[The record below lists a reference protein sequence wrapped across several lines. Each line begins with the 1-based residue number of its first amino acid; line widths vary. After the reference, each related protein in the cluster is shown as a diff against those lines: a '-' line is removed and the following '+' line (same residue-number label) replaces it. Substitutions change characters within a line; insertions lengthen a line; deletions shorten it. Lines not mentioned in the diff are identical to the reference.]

1 MLDCSAARGDLLQGL
16 AEAVAGGVDWVQ
28 IRERGLGDAEL
39 LAFAAAAAGAA
50 RDAAARAGHALR
62 VIVNRRVDVA
72 LAIGAEGVHLGFDAV
87 DTEVARQLLGPDA
100 LLGVSCHSPEEVHA
114 AAGASGADY
123 AHLAPIFPPLS
134 KAASRPALGLG
145 ALRAAAGARPVL
157 AQGGVEASN
166 AGACLEA
173 GAAGIAVTGAVLMAD
188 DPGAAAA
195 ALRGALDSAASRPGT
210 GATKG

>member
-1 MLDCSAARGDLLQGL
+1 MQGVAA
-16 AEAVAGGVDWVQ
+16 AVAGGVDWLQV
-28 IRERGLGDAEL
+28 RERGLDGAEL
-39 LAFAAAAAGAA
+39 LAFAEAAAGAA
-50 RDAAARAGHALR
+50 RDAAARAGHALQ
-62 VIVNRRVDVA
+62 VIVNRRSDVA

-87 DTEVARQLLGPDA
+87 GTEVARQLLGPDA
-100 LLGVSCHSPEEVHA
+100 LLGVSCHAPEEVHA
-114 AAGASGADY
+114 AGGASY
-123 AHLAPIFPPLS
+123 AQLAPIFPPLS

-145 ALRAAAGARPVL
+145 ALRAAAGTRPVL

-195 ALRGALDSAASRPGT
+195 ALRAALDAATSHPGT
-210 GATKG
+210 GAPKR

>member
-1 MLDCSAARGDLLQGL
+1 
-16 AEAVAGGVDWVQ
+16 
-28 IRERGLGDAEL
+28 
-39 LAFAAAAAGAA
+39 
-50 RDAAARAGHALR
+50 
-62 VIVNRRVDVA
+62 VIVNRRSDVA

-87 DTEVARQLLGPDA
+87 DTEVARQLLGPEA
-100 LLGVSCHSPEEVHA
+100 LVGVSCHAHEEVHA
-114 AAGASGADY
+114 GGSASGASY

-173 GAAGIAVTGAVLMAD
+173 GAAGIAVTGAVLMAE

-195 ALRGALDSAASRPGT
+195 ALRAALDAAASHPGT
-210 GATKG
+210 GAPK

>member
-1 MLDCSAARGDLLQGL
+1 MQGVAA
-16 AEAVAGGVDWVQ
+16 AVAGGVDWLQV
-28 IRERGLGDAEL
+28 RERGLEGAEL
-39 LAFAAAAAGAA
+39 LAFADATAGAA

-72 LAIGAEGVHLGFDAV
+72 LAIGAQGVHLGFDAV
-87 DTEVARQLLGPDA
+87 GTEVARQLLGPDA
-100 LLGVSCHSPEEVHA
+100 LLGISCHAPEEVHA
-114 AAGASGADY
+114 AAGASY

-134 KAASRPALGLG
+134 KAASRPALGPD
-145 ALRAAAGARPVL
+145 ALAAAAGARPVL

-166 AGACLEA
+166 AAACLEA

-195 ALRGALDSAASRPGT
+195 ALRAALDAVASRPGL
-210 GATKG
+210 GAPKR

>member
-1 MLDCSAARGDLLQGL
+1 MQGVAA
-16 AEAVAGGVDWVQ
+16 AVAGGVDWLQV
-28 IRERGLGDAEL
+28 RERGLDGAEL
-39 LAFAAAAAGAA
+39 LAFAEAAAGAA
-50 RDAAARAGHALR
+50 RDAAARTGHALQ

-72 LAIGAEGVHLGFDAV
+72 LAIGAQGVHLGFDAV
-87 DTEVARQLLGPDA
+87 GTEVARQLLGPDA
-100 LLGVSCHSPEEVHA
+100 LLGVSCHAPEEVHA
-114 AAGASGADY
+114 AAGASY

-145 ALRAAAGARPVL
+145 ALRAAAGTRPVL

-188 DPGAAAA
+188 DPGTAAA
-195 ALRGALDSAASRPGT
+195 ALRAALDAATPRPGT
-210 GATKG
+210 GAPKR